1 VDERF
6 DLFGNPVR
14 AGTGRR
20 GRPAFQVTE
29 RNANKVR
36 LLLALGWANQRVANA
51 IGCSLATLKRHFRA
65 DLEFRDAMRD
75 RLDAE
80 RIMATADQALK
91 GNVGAQRL
99 LDQMI
104 EKNDRME
111 IERQLSQAPKSERL
125 GKKEI
130 AVSRAMDA
138 DAELELELAQEVM
151 NVRH

>member
-1 VDERF
+1 MDERF